1 MRQRG
6 RLGYAGYAEC
16 LKTIAR
22 GDGTATWRTV
32 AEVNDINRMTAT
44 RLCHALNDLH
54 IIHIAG
60 WAFGVADGRSR
71 IPCYA
76 LGDEPDAPHP
86 TGNPRKRGNKR
97 AESSEILAF
106 VSAIEAMQ
114 DSPHHGVSLAEAT
127 GIYPRAARHLMQALH
142 RAGLA
147 YIAEWDDRGTAG
159 HGAPMYAFGM
169 GRKDVKKPAPITEAA
184 LNRKWSDLKMKRAA
198 DAKLMRGLVLGFNG
212 DKRTATYKQRQ
223 EVAEVA

>member
-1 MRQRG
+1 MRKRG

-16 LKTIAR
+16 LKTIAVS
-22 GDGTATWRTV
+22 DGKATWRTV
-32 AEVNDINRMTAT
+32 SEVNNINRVTAT

-54 IIHIAG
+54 VIHIAG

-114 DSPHHGVSLAEAT
+114 DSPHHGISLAEAT

-147 YIAEWDDRGTAG
+147 YIAEWDDRGVAG

-169 GRKDVKKPAPITEAA
+169 GRKDVKKPAPISEAE
-184 LNRKWSDLKMKRAA
+184 LNKKWSGLKMKRAA
-198 DAKLMRGLVLGFNG
+198 DSKLMRGLVTGFNG
-212 DKRTATYKQRQ
+212 DKRTAPYRQRQ